1 MTQITFNTKEL
12 QNIINIVRKFT
23 SKDYKDYPKNNIRFD
38 VTPSHKVFISATDDN
53 NSIRTQSTNHS
64 VESIGIETFA
74 VDATQ
79 LHKSLKEIKSDTILL
94 TVTEDGHDHLIKI
107 ISNDFAASFAGCY
120 LPLEHLP
127 LFKQVTEDHK
137 RAYIPLHKLI
147 EVAKDFASNDRTRE
161 NIQCVNIEFNS
172 DSIIA
177 TATDTKILYTNK
189 LPATT
194 FEDLSGT
201 SIEIKEKN
209 LTKLKTI
216 LPKQEQPI
224 EVKFDKSFMSFE
236 SNGFTLTSKLNNEK
250 YLDYKYALENSKPN
264 TTTTLHTA
272 DVLSAIKQVKGFA
285 NETNNEIIFILSPD
299 KLEVYA
305 EKELDG
311 SDEKV
316 SSPIITINAIIPISE
331 QHKIGLNWDY
341 LKTILTTIDN
351 GSFQFS
357 FNTEKYHTPMWIQ
370 QETNPDLI
378 MLLMPI
384 II

>member
-12 QNIINIVRKFT
+12 QNIVNIVRKFT
-23 SKDYKDYPKNNIRFD
+23 SKDYPKNNIRFD
-38 VTPSHKVFISATDDN
+38 VTPSHKVFITATDDN

-64 VESIGIETFA
+64 VESVEFETFA

-79 LHKSLKEIKSDTILL
+79 LHKSLKEIKSDTILFK
-94 TVTEDGHDHLIKI
+94 VTEDGYGHVIQL
-107 ISNDFAASFAGCY
+107 ISNDFAASFAGA
-120 LPLEHLP
+120 PIEHLP

-137 RAYIPLHKLI
+137 RAYLPLHKLI

-201 SIEIKEKN
+201 SIKIKEKN

-224 EVKFDKSFMSFE
+224 EVKFDQSLVSVE
-236 SNGFTLTSKLNNEK
+236 SNGFTVTSKLDTNK
-250 YLDYKYALENSKPN
+250 FPDYNFLLANSKTN
-264 TTTTLHTA
+264 TTTTLHTR
-272 DVLSAIKQVKGFA
+272 DVLKAIEQVKGFS

-316 SSPIITINAIIPISE
+316 SSPIITINATIPISE

-357 FNTEKYHTPMWIQ
+357 FNTEKYSNPMWIQ